1 MGHSGWAYTSVS
13 AAAVLTATALAATP
27 AAAEVD
33 CFPHA
38 ASAPYSRAAAPPP
51 LPVAVLRPLGGEALV
66 SRAGP
71 PRRAHAAA
79 WRRPG
84 GHRGAPRVHH
94 VSHPHPG
101 PDRPRSRHA
110 QVAPPQPGPSAV
122 ATGVDAGAT
131 APMAALTRAAARP
144 QACAPAAAAPP
155 ISIGPT
161 LAAAGPFPGGF
172 AGLLAPHLP
181 PDTGTPGTAV
191 DTPSTTATTDTDTID
206 IIPVAWTAQPPEVV
220 IVGSPGGAPGGGS
233 PGGPGVSPGGV
244 PEPSVWAM
252 MVMGLLGAGAALRAR
267 RRRAADQAAAA
278 PAALFRA
285 PGGDSVGADG

>member
-27 AAAEVD
+27 AAAAVD

-38 ASAPYSRAAAPPP
+38 ASAPYSRAAALPP
-51 LPVAVLRPLGGEALV
+51 LPVAVLRAPGGEALA

-71 PRRAHAAA
+71 THPAHAAA
-79 WRRPG
+79 RRRAG
-84 GHRGAPRVHH
+84 GHRGAPHVHR

-101 PDRPRSRHA
+101 PAHPRWRHA
-110 QVAPPQPGPSAV
+110 HAAPPQAGSSAV
-122 ATGVDAGAT
+122 ATGVDAGAS

-161 LAAAGPFPGGF
+161 IAAAGPFPGGF
-172 AGLLAPHLP
+172 AGLLAPRLP
-181 PDTGTPGTAV
+181 SDTATPGTAV
-191 DTPSTTATTDTDTID
+191 DTPSTTATTGTDTDTTD
-206 IIPVAWTAQPPEVV
+206 ISPVGWTDQPPEVV
-220 IVGSPGGAPGGGS
+220 IVGSPGGGPGGGI

-244 PEPSVWAM
+244 PEPSIWAM
-252 MVMGLLGAGAALRAR
+252 MIVGLFGAGAALRAR
-267 RRRAADQAAAA
+267 RRRATDQLI
-278 PAALFRA
+278 AALPTASRNKKRH
-285 PGGDSVGADG
+285 